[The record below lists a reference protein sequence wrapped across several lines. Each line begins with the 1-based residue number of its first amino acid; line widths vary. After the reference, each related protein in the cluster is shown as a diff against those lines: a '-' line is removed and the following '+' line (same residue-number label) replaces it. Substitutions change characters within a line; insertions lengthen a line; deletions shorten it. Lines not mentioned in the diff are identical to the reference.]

1 MLVRMIEFGAAHR
14 EWFPEG
20 SLAGKS
26 FATVA
31 KAVATLK
38 DLAVAQLARMEG
50 ARARRDARAALVE
63 TLQRISRTTRVIQ
76 ADDLTFPITC
86 RLPAGESAQA
96 VLTAARLFA
105 RGLEAVAA
113 SFIAYGMDDT
123 FVADLT
129 SRLENYEQALHPHD
143 ANRRESAATRATLDW
158 TIAEAMTAARRL
170 DVIGANR
177 LYGDPAAIAEWACA
191 RRLSYTRRVTKAAS
205 ANATTPVASARPVAG
220 PKPVAAPPV
229 LALTTTRRVP
239 TVEAA

>member
-1 MLVRMIEFGAAHR
+1 
-14 EWFPEG
+14 
-20 SLAGKS
+20 LAGKS

-50 ARARRDARAALVE
+50 ARARRDARDALVE

-123 FVADLT
+123 FVADPHIAAREVRT
-129 SRLENYEQALHPHD
+129 GPPPPRRQQARKRGYARNPRLDDRRSHDRSAPTGRYRRQSAVRGPCGHCRVGVRPPFVLHATRHQGGECQRDD
-143 ANRRESAATRATLDW
+143 AGRISAACGRAETGGG
-158 TIAEAMTAARRL
+158 AAGSRADDDAAGADRRGGVSWL
-170 DVIGANR
+170 REV
-177 LYGDPAAIAEWACA
+177 C
-191 RRLSYTRRVTKAAS
+191 
-205 ANATTPVASARPVAG
+205 
-220 PKPVAAPPV
+220 
-229 LALTTTRRVP
+229 
-239 TVEAA
+239 